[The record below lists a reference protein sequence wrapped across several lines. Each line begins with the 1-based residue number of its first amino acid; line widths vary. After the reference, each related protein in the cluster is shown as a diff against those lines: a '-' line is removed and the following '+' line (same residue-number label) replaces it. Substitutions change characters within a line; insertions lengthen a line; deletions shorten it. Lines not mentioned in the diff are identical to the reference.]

1 MYGQTYAL
9 RARNTYRA
17 LDLASRVEGAN
28 PHSLVTI
35 LYDELIGALDVL
47 AVAMRSGKDVSREF
61 SVTRAR
67 AILVTLRAGL
77 DFSAGGDLAATL
89 DGIYAAMARLLDECA
104 GERSADKLVELRA
117 HTASI
122 ASAWAQIAA

>member
-1 MYGQTYAL
+1 MYGHTYAQ
-9 RARNTYRA
+9 RARNSYRA

-35 LYDELIGALDVL
+35 LYDELIGSLDVL
-47 AVAMRSGKDVSREF
+47 AVAVRADKDVSREL

-89 DGIYAAMARLLDECA
+89 NGIYSAMARLLDECVA
-104 GERSADKLVELRA
+104 DRSADKLAALRA
-117 HTASI
+117 HAASL